1 MANCDVRKYLA
12 FNARY
17 CQKIVLTLYAQ
28 LIVFIIR
35 RRPLASKEANKREKR
50 VGEFLV
56 EKKIISQ
63 AQLNDALVLQKDN
76 KGRLIGEILVTLGA
90 LSKEDL
96 VMALEIYLV
105 ETDVLPTHVDEW
117 LDQDEVDLIMER
129 LKKK

>member
-1 MANCDVRKYLA
+1 V
-12 FNARY
+12 
-17 CQKIVLTLYAQ
+17 
-28 LIVFIIR
+28 
-35 RRPLASKEANKREKR
+35 ASKEPIKRMKR

-63 AQLNDALVLQKDN
+63 AQLNDALMLQKDN

-96 VMALEIYLV
+96 VMALEMYLM
-105 ETDVLPTHVDEW
+105 ETDVHPTHVDEW
-117 LDQDEVDLIMER
+117 LDQDEVDLIMDR